1 MKKLLLILLCL
12 PLLYSCGDNKQEKN
26 KNSTENQNSKN
37 DLFFIGKWESTSK
50 SKNKES
56 LTSEGNMFI
65 VFNNDKSGSL
75 PGFDD
80 SRIDMIWDTIS
91 NTKNDYE
98 VEYSFEWFKGKE
110 TRKVNIK
117 YINDNSIMLYDD
129 EDETNYIRK

>member
-12 PLLYSCGDNKQEKN
+12 TLVYSCGDTQKN
-26 KNSTENQNSKN
+26 TTNSTENKNSKN